1 MEVGRSKR
9 IAKNTMIL
17 YVQMLLGMLVGLYT
31 SRVILNVLGV
41 EDFGIYN
48 VVGGVVVMFSV
59 LNNSMSSSTSRY
71 LTFELGKGNLKQLKK
86 VFGSSLFIH
95 LGMGLIVVLIAE
107 IVGLWFLQN
116 KMQIPITRMGAA
128 VWVFHTTVFSL
139 FLTIICVPYRATLI
153 AHERFLILAL
163 ISISELLFRL
173 GAVFLLLVLNYDKL
187 IVYAFLTCI
196 IQVLL
201 SLGYIFYCR
210 KFFKETKGELRISK
224 RLSKEMFSF
233 AGWSLF
239 GDSAVML
246 MTQGVNVLL
255 NLFFGA
261 TVNAARGVAVQVQG
275 MVGRFISS
283 FQTAVNPQLT
293 KSYAEGDL
301 DYMHRLIFTSSK
313 YSFCLFFLLG
323 LPVFLDTNFILVL
336 WLKIVPEHT
345 INFIRLLLVISLV
358 DCLANPLIVA
368 AKATG
373 RIRRYQTILGTI
385 LLFIVP
391 ISYLFLSLGFSAEY
405 VFVVHLFIVVIGQ
418 VVRVL
423 LIRPMIS
430 LSIKEYFIKVIFRSS
445 IVFLLAPIIPVLFI
459 YNMDESFLR
468 FALISFTSLVS
479 VSFVLLSVGMD
490 KIERDLVLK
499 NIIARFK

>member
-71 LTFELGKGNLKQLKK
+71 LTFELGKGNLEQLKK

-95 LGMGLIVVLIAE
+95 LGMGLLVVLIAE
-107 IVGLWFLQN
+107 VVGLWFLQN
-116 KMQIPITRMGAA
+116 KMQIPINRMDAT

-153 AHERFLILAL
+153 AHERFLIIAL
-163 ISISELLFRL
+163 ISISELIFRL
-173 GAVFLLLVLNYDKL
+173 GAVFLLLVLTYDKL
-187 IVYAFLTCI
+187 ILYAILTCV

-210 KFFKETKGELRISK
+210 RYFNEAKGKPKIS
-224 RLSKEMFSF
+224 RGLSKEMFSF

-261 TVNAARGVAVQVQG
+261 AVNAARGVAVQVQG

-301 DYMHRLIFTSSK
+301 DYMHRLIF
-313 YSFCLFFLLG
+313 
-323 LPVFLDTNFILVL
+323 
-336 WLKIVPEHT
+336 
-345 INFIRLLLVISLV
+345 
-358 DCLANPLIVA
+358 
-368 AKATG
+368 
-373 RIRRYQTILGTI
+373 
-385 LLFIVP
+385 
-391 ISYLFLSLGFSAEY
+391 
-405 VFVVHLFIVVIGQ
+405 
-418 VVRVL
+418 
-423 LIRPMIS
+423 
-430 LSIKEYFIKVIFRSS
+430 
-445 IVFLLAPIIPVLFI
+445 
-459 YNMDESFLR
+459 
-468 FALISFTSLVS
+468 
-479 VSFVLLSVGMD
+479 
-490 KIERDLVLK
+490 
-499 NIIARFK
+499 